1 MLPKS
6 SLVTAKER
14 TNIGEHLTSEPMV
27 TWQKNNCK
35 SFF

>member
-1 MLPKS
+1 MLPNS
-6 SLVTAKER
+6 SLAPTKER
-14 TNIGEHLTSEPMV
+14 TNIGEHLRSEPMV